1 MRAPAARMMHWN
13 DYSIVTIMARVKL
26 ETISLTIQSSK
37 TILVRAHHRAFQRNP
52 LKMQTV
58 VSHLKS
64 ISVKVIINQFITRLC
79 RHKHHRL
86 HNHHHHLVR
95 VKITISTRTILHMHI
110 QIHTNLAKYEAHM
123 KKRRHE
129 ILPTYFCTLLIY
141 EQNYTSLL
149 YTQLRI
155 VLLLQLH
162 LFIAVNKL

>member
-1 MRAPAARMMHWN
+1 
-13 DYSIVTIMARVKL
+13 
-26 ETISLTIQSSK
+26 
-37 TILVRAHHRAFQRNP
+37 
-52 LKMQTV
+52 
-58 VSHLKS
+58 
-64 ISVKVIINQFITRLC
+64 
-79 RHKHHRL
+79 
-86 HNHHHHLVR
+86 
-95 VKITISTRTILHMHI
+95 MHI

-162 LFIAVNKL
+162 LFTAVNKLWFTISNIVTFYFLFNTIHQAYRHEDLLNLPKNEFMYIEIYFIKQFDDPFASSVDSDPIRGFGIWVFDKKKVSIDFCTFRQLTQLARRH